1 MLILAAQPAQWES
14 SVRRSSLGGIAGLD
28 IAGNLLGA
36 AGIFRTGCRDGDG
49 FGGIVA

>member
-14 SVRRSSLGGIAGLD
+14 SVRRSSRLDIAGLD

-36 AGIFRTGCRDGDG
+36 AGIWAGMPGWG
-49 FGGIVA
+49 WLGEL